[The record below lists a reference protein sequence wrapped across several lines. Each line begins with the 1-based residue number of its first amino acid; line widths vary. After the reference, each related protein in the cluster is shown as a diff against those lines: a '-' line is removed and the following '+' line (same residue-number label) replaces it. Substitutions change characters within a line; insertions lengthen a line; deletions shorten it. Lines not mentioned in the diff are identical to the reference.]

1 MGSRHSMENISS
13 LLSRTEFY
21 LRFAKKHGALS
32 ESVEAS
38 SVLLL
43 DLNRTSGFGDTRK
56 VKRIEPWLSS
66 RSASANTCEAVAAFG
81 KRRERQIWPYK
92 GARGRVSVLREMR
105 VRERWIGEEECA
117 TLMDDEGEHFLSH
130 VSDCIW

>member
-81 KRRERQIWPYK
+81 KRREANLAVQGCERKSISV
-92 GARGRVSVLREMR
+92 AR
-105 VRERWIGEEECA
+105 
-117 TLMDDEGEHFLSH
+117 DEGT
-130 VSDCIW
+130 